1 MFKTNQRPVSVYPS
15 ESNCAGFFD
24 LKNLYENQQLELVIA
39 TRGLSTQGYYK
50 KVTTYQSYVV
60 MASDHPL
67 AKEHEISQEQLTEE
81 KLITLPPRC
90 VPFEKGS
97 KFQEYLAVHA
107 QDHIHIVSEDEAE
120 SVLLAKCGYG
130 IALLPGFVI
139 PDDKEVVCV
148 PVADTKN
155 IEYGFYY
162 RSSEK
167 HVKYF
172 MDAYRERRIIV

>member
-1 MFKTNQRPVSVYPS
+1 MFRIGCMTEKEFKILEHVLKQIRDQYPYIRPKVIVRD
-15 ESNCAGFFD
+15 FFD

-60 MASDHPL
+60 MPSDHP
-67 AKEHEISQEQLTEE
+67 
-81 KLITLPPRC
+81 
-90 VPFEKGS
+90 
-97 KFQEYLAVHA
+97 
-107 QDHIHIVSEDEAE
+107 
-120 SVLLAKCGYG
+120 LAKCGYG

-172 MDAYRERRIIV
+172 MEQYFTCIAVL